1 MGSDIG
7 ITGRELLREL
17 AAMLGGAGVPQSR
30 REALRLWRELSG
42 DPVAEALVRPDGPV
56 GTELAAALREAC
68 ARRAAGEPLAH
79 VAGRAG
85 FRRLSLRSDRR
96 ALIPRPETEGLVDLL
111 LARVHGGA
119 VLDIGTGTGA
129 LALALASEGTFTTVT
144 ATDLSADALA
154 LARQNVKEAGVPVD
168 LVRSDLCAALRPGAF
183 DALASNPPYLS
194 GAEYAALDSGVRD
207 WEPEEAL
214 VGGLEGAELTMRL
227 LAEAREV
234 LRPGGWLAVELD
246 CTRAEACARSAG
258 ALGWY
263 EVTVQ
268 ADLFGRDR
276 YLLARRGVAT

>member
-1 MGSDIG
+1 MGPEIVV
-7 ITGRELLREL
+7 TGRELLREL
-17 AAMLGGAGVPQSR
+17 AAMLGEAGVPESR

-42 DPVAEALVRPDGPV
+42 DPVAEALVRPDEPV

-68 ARRAAGEPLAH
+68 ARRAAGEPLAY

-111 LARVHGGA
+111 LARVRGGA

-154 LARQNVKEAGVPVD
+154 LARQNVREAGIPVD
-168 LVRSDLCAALRPGAF
+168 LVRTDLCAALRSGGF

-194 GAEYAALDSGVRD
+194 GAEYAALDPGVRE
-207 WEPEEAL
+207 WEPDSKASSSRCACSQRRARCSGPA
-214 VGGLEGAELTMRL
+214 VGSRWSWIAPGPKHAPGAP
-227 LAEAREV
+227 AR
-234 LRPGGWLAVELD
+234 
-246 CTRAEACARSAG
+246 
-258 ALGWY
+258 
-263 EVTVQ
+263 
-268 ADLFGRDR
+268 
-276 YLLARRGVAT
+276 